1 MGISMRYNALHICR
15 ILSFPMVLKC
25 SQRTSEG
32 KTEELTAL
40 GLEMSLGGA
49 AAACRHRKDLLLRPF
64 KVRKFDGFHMVPHDS
79 TILQYF
85 PRDETLDDSK
95 FAMICMG
102 DSAWFSKILKGS
114 LRTMQLSAQRTWQ
127 EPWPVHRRQKQ
138 GFAPVC
144 WKMRSAFMCVPYG
157 STELHMMGFV
167 DFV

>member
-1 MGISMRYNALHICR
+1 MI
-15 ILSFPMVLKC
+15 
-25 SQRTSEG
+25 
-32 KTEELTAL
+32 
-40 GLEMSLGGA
+40 
-49 AAACRHRKDLLLRPF
+49 LRPF